1 MRVPMVSREKL
12 YTKLDLL
19 ETELKTL
26 LVPHLQTA
34 AHGGNDLVFCVTAF
48 NPFPE
53 LKSRT
58 DTVTEELVDMG
69 AQVLALKSK
78 LGENS
83 EGSIAAR
90 ICWYCRAW
98 GAADKNDRKSAQG
111 LAQQFLL
118 EIEKASRET

>member
-1 MRVPMVSREKL
+1 MVSREKL
-12 YTKLDLL
+12 YAKLDLL
-19 ETELKTL
+19 EAELKTL

-34 AHGGNDLVFCVTAF
+34 ALGENDLVFCVTAF

-69 AQVLALKSK
+69 AQVLALKNK
-78 LGENS
+78 LGEPS
-83 EGSIAAR
+83 EGSIAER

-98 GAADKNDRKSAQG
+98 GNADKSDRKSAQA

-118 EIEKASRET
+118 EIENARN